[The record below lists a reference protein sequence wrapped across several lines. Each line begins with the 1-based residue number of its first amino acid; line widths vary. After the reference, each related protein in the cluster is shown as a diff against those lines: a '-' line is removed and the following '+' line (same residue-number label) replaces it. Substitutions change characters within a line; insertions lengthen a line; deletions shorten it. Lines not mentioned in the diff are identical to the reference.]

1 MNFFRINF
9 ITILTAGCLLSLIS
23 ALSGCKSETDEHP
36 TLVVSVE
43 PQQAILEEIVG
54 DRFNVVSV
62 LQPGSNPE
70 TFEPTMKTRREIDG
84 AKAFF
89 TTGNLPFE
97 EMLSASL
104 PEGVMEVNVTT
115 GITPLYGTHGHSHGH
130 GHDHGHGE
138 AEVDPHVWASVK
150 NARVIARNMFDAV
163 LTLDP
168 AGEMYYRPRYEALDN
183 RLDSLDLVFSAQLS
197 APIMIRSFVVW
208 HPSLSYLA
216 RDYGLEQISVGFEN
230 KEMPASHLAKIID
243 EAKMDAVKVFFFQQE
258 YDSRQAE
265 TLNERMGTRLV
276 TINPRAYEWEKEL
289 KKVVDALSR

>member
-1 MNFFRINF
+1 MSFFRRNF
-9 ITILTAGCLLSLIS
+9 ITMLTAGCLLSL
-23 ALSGCKSETDEHP
+23 LTVLTGCKNEDTEQP

-70 TFEPTMKTRREIDG
+70 TFEPTMKTRREIDR

-97 EMLSASL
+97 RMLSESL
-104 PEGVMEVNVTT
+104 PDGVMEVNVTT
-115 GITPLYGTHGHSHGH
+115 GITPVYGTHGHSHGH
-130 GHDHGHGE
+130 DHGHGDGEVE
-138 AEVDPHVWASVK
+138 ADPHVWASVK
-150 NARVIARNMFDAV
+150 NARIIARNMYDAV
-163 LTLDP
+163 VKIDP
-168 AGEMYYRPRYEALDN
+168 AGETYYRPRYEALDS
-183 RLDSLDLVFSAQLS
+183 RLDSLDLVFAAQLS
-197 APIMIRSFVVW
+197 APIMSRSFAVW

-216 RDYGLEQISVGFEN
+216 RDYGLEQIAVGFEN
-230 KEMPASHLAKIID
+230 KEMPAAYLARIID
-243 EAKMDAVKVFFFQQE
+243 EAKEDAVKVFFFQRE

-276 TINPRAYEWEKEL
+276 TINPRAYDWENEL
-289 KKVVDALSR
+289 KKVVNALSR